1 MAALQIAAL
10 GRPFKL
16 GMLYDCRKET
26 LVPGVTLWDSSVLDE
41 KCTQVQKDSAFEV
54 ITNDDTENK
63 GLVLDINAN
72 LKLSLMSGMIE
83 ASGSAKFFHD
93 RKSSTHQER
102 VTLDYKC
109 KTKFESLTMTQLAK
123 GKFQYPEVFCSD
135 MATHVVTGIQYG
147 GHAFL
152 LFDKEHSDTNSKIN
166 VEGSVKALIK
176 KIPMVSIEGDAGLK
190 LTAKD
195 KLQAESL
202 RVKFYGDFVPDTN
215 PTTFDDAV
223 DLYKKLPGLLGNTEN
238 SVPLVVYLHPLCD
251 IDSKAS
257 KLVREI
263 SASLVNEITEILEQ
277 LHEYATRCSDLM
289 KTPACKNFKGLKKKI
304 LKFKKMIG
312 NYKTEF
318 QRQLLPIIP
327 KIRGGGSEESELTE
341 IMRKKDN
348 SPFQDQ
354 MLLCWLEEHE
364 SEAKVLGMY
373 LKYLGGVE
381 FAQTKGDLRA
391 VYLNPN
397 NRNVV
402 CFTIRRPAKDSYL
415 SSMESC
421 LQNPDFKFQV
431 EPSISYEDFEESI
444 MHNSRKFIEY
454 FRSNKDKSTKF
465 IITEEET
472 GDSDCIGG
480 SIYLYEDGR
489 LVNRNFVPPSEQDQP
504 NVRILNC
511 FLLFCK

>member
-26 LVPGVTLWDSSVLDE
+26 LVPGIALWDSSILD
-41 KCTQVQKDSAFEV
+41 KKSTQVQKYSEFNF

-72 LKLSLMSGMIE
+72 LKLSLMSGMID

-93 RKSSTHQER
+93 RKSSTHQVR

-109 KTKFESLTMTQLAK
+109 KTKFESLTMELLAK
-123 GKFQYPEVFCSD
+123 GKFQHPEVFSSD

-152 LFDKEHSDTNSKIN
+152 LFDKEHSDSNSKTD
-166 VEGSVKALIK
+166 VEGSVKALIE
-176 KIPMVSIEGDAGLK
+176 KIPMVSIEGDAK
-190 LTAKD
+190 IELTASD

-202 RVKFYGDFVPDTN
+202 RVKLYGDFVSDTT
-215 PTTFDDAV
+215 PTTFLDAV
-223 DLYKKLPGLLGNTEN
+223 NMYKKLPGLLGNPEN

-251 IDSKAS
+251 LDSRAS
-257 KLVREI
+257 RLVREI
-263 SASLVNEITEILEQ
+263 NASLVNEITAILEQ
-277 LHEYATRCSDLM
+277 LHEYETRCSDLM
-289 KTPACKNFKGLKKKI
+289 KTPACKNFKGLEKKI
-304 LKFKKMIG
+304 LRFKKMIG
-312 NYKTEF
+312 KYKTEF

-341 IMRKKDN
+341 IMKKKDN
-348 SPFQDQ
+348 SPFQDK
-354 MLLCWLEEHE
+354 MLLCWLQEHKYQ
-364 SEAKVLGMY
+364 AKVLGMC
-373 LKYLGGVE
+373 LKNLGGVD

-415 SSMESC
+415 LSMESC
-421 LQNPDFKFQV
+421 LQNPDFKFQD
-431 EPSISYEDFEESI
+431 EPTTIYIDESL
-444 MHNSRKFIEY
+444 HNSRKFIEY

-489 LVNRNFVPPSEQDQP
+489 LVNRNFEPPSEQDKP

-511 FLLFCK
+511 FLSFCN

>member
-1 MAALQIAAL
+1 M
-10 GRPFKL
+10 
-16 GMLYDCRKET
+16 
-26 LVPGVTLWDSSVLDE
+26 
-41 KCTQVQKDSAFEV
+41 
-54 ITNDDTENK
+54 
-63 GLVLDINAN
+63 
-72 LKLSLMSGMIE
+72 
-83 ASGSAKFFHD
+83 
-93 RKSSTHQER
+93 
-102 VTLDYKC
+102 
-109 KTKFESLTMTQLAK
+109 
-123 GKFQYPEVFCSD
+123 
-135 MATHVVTGIQYG
+135 
-147 GHAFL
+147 
-152 LFDKEHSDTNSKIN
+152 
-166 VEGSVKALIK
+166 
-176 KIPMVSIEGDAGLK
+176 
-190 LTAKD
+190 
-195 KLQAESL
+195 QAESL

-327 KIRGGGSEESELTE
+327 KIRGGGSEESEMIE